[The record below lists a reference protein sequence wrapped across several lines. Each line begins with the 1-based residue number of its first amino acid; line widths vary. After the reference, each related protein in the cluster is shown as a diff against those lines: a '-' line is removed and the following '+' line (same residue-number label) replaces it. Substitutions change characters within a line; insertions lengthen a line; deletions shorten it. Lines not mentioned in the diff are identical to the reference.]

1 MHLMNVLTLFGT
13 EEKAKQW
20 LIEKLWNN
28 QIRCPKCQSCNIQC
42 GTKHAT
48 MDYRCRDCPHKTKF
62 SIKTGSVMEGSQWSY
77 QIWAVAIYLVTNN
90 TKGISWVR
98 LAKACGMTQKSA
110 WFLLQRIRWAFD
122 IKKQKL
128 KGTVEVDETYMG
140 GKRKEFSSL
149 GR

>member
-1 MHLMNVLTLFGT
+1 MRH
-13 EEKAKQW
+13 
-20 LIEKLWNN
+20 
-28 QIRCPKCQSCNIQC
+28 
-42 GTKHAT
+42 
-48 MDYRCRDCPHKTKF
+48 RCRGCPHKTKF
-62 SIKTGSVMEGSQWSY
+62 SLKTGSVMEGSQWSY
-77 QIWAVAIYLVTNN
+77 QVWAVAIDLVTNN